1 MGHIEKEFTMFS
13 KRHNRA
19 SALSTLIALILL
31 LTNVSTAAALASS
44 VASPCDQVVRF
55 ERDAFT
61 RPTRINNKWMP
72 LIPGTQFI
80 FEGSI
85 NQGGGT
91 VAVPHQ
97 VVFTVTD
104 LIKVVNGVR
113 TVVLWD
119 RDFDDG
125 QLVEAELAFFAQDK
139 NGNVWN
145 LGDYPEEYMGGVF
158 EGAPSTWIAGQ
169 ADAKAGIHMFADP
182 KVGSPSYLQG
192 LARTI
197 GFLDCGQVVAKDQS
211 IHVPIGNYENV
222 LEINEWSPLEPDSGI
237 QVKYYAPGVG
247 NVEIGGVDDPE
258 AETLV
263 LIDHKSLGP
272 EALAEARNEALTLDG
287 RAYDV
292 SQVYRKTLPAEQGSP
307 DNGDLDFSD

>member
-1 MGHIEKEFTMFS
+1 MFS
-13 KRHNRA
+13 KQHSR
-19 SALSTLIALILL
+19 SSLLSTLIALMLL
-31 LTNVSTAAALASS
+31 VTNVSAAAASANS
-44 VASPCDQVVRF
+44 IASPCDEVVRF

-72 LIPGTQFI
+72 LVPGTQFI
-80 FEGSI
+80 FEGRI
-85 NQGGGT
+85 NQGGGP
-91 VAVPHQ
+91 VAVSHQ

-104 LIKVVNGVR
+104 LTKVVNGVR

-145 LGDYPEEYMGGVF
+145 LGEYPEEYVDGVF

-169 ADAKAGIHMFADP
+169 ADAKAGIHMFAKP

-192 LARTI
+192 ISRKI
-197 GFLDCGQVVAKDQS
+197 DFLDCGQVADNGQS
-211 IHVPIGNYENV
+211 VDVPVGYYENV
-222 LEINEWSPLEPDSGI
+222 LVTHEWSPLEPDSGI

-247 NVEIGGVDDPE
+247 NVQIGGVDDPE

-263 LIDHKSLGP
+263 LVDLVSLDP
-272 EALAEARNEALTLDG
+272 DALAEARNEALILDS
-287 RAYDV
+287 RAYEV
-292 SQVYRKTLPAEQGSP
+292 SKVYRKTSPAEAPQP
-307 DNGDLDFSD
+307 

>member
-1 MGHIEKEFTMFS
+1 MFS
-13 KRHNRA
+13 KQHNRSSLL
-19 SALSTLIALILL
+19 SALIALLLL
-31 LTNVSTAAALASS
+31 LTNVSAAAASAKSAASS
-44 VASPCDQVVRF
+44 CDEVVRF

-72 LIPGTQFI
+72 LVPGTQFI
-80 FEGSI
+80 FEGRI
-85 NQGGGT
+85 NQGGGP
-91 VAVPHQ
+91 VPVSHQ

-104 LIKVVNGVR
+104 LTKVINGVR

-139 NGNVWN
+139 DGNVWN
-145 LGDYPEEYMGGVF
+145 LGEYPEEYVNGVF
-158 EGAPSTWIAGQ
+158 EGAPSTWIVGEAGS
-169 ADAKAGIHMFADP
+169 KAGIHMFARP

-192 LARTI
+192 ISPKIA
-197 GFLDCGQVVAKDQS
+197 FLDCGQVADKGQS
-211 IHVPIGNYENV
+211 VDVPVGHYENV
-222 LEINEWSPLEPDSGI
+222 LVTNEWSPLEPDSGI

-247 NVEIGGVDDPE
+247 NVQIGAVGDPE

-263 LIDHKSLGP
+263 LIELNTLSP
-272 EALAEARNEALTLDG
+272 EALAEARNEALILDS

-292 SQVYRKTLPAEQGSP
+292 SQVYRKTLPAE
-307 DNGDLDFSD
+307 

>member
-1 MGHIEKEFTMFS
+1 MFS
-13 KRHNRA
+13 KQHSR
-19 SALSTLIALILL
+19 SSLLSTLIALMLL
-31 LTNVSTAAALASS
+31 VTNVSAAAASANS
-44 VASPCDQVVRF
+44 TASPCDEVVRF

-72 LIPGTQFI
+72 LVPGTQFI
-80 FEGSI
+80 FEGRI
-85 NQGGGT
+85 NQGGGP

-104 LIKVVNGVR
+104 LTKVVNGVR

-145 LGDYPEEYMGGVF
+145 LGEYPEEYVDGVF

-169 ADAKAGIHMFADP
+169 ADAKAGIHMFAKP

-192 LARTI
+192 LARKI
-197 GFLDCGQVVAKDQS
+197 GFLDCGQVAAKIRAWMS
-211 IHVPIGNYENV
+211 PLAIMKMFLRPTNGV
-222 LEINEWSPLEPDSGI
+222 PLEPDSGL

-247 NVEIGGVDDPE
+247 NVQIGAVGDPE

-263 LIDHKSLGP
+263 LIELENPQPRGP
-272 EALAEARNEALTLDG
+272 VGGT
-287 RAYDV
+287 
-292 SQVYRKTLPAEQGSP
+292 
-307 DNGDLDFSD
+307 